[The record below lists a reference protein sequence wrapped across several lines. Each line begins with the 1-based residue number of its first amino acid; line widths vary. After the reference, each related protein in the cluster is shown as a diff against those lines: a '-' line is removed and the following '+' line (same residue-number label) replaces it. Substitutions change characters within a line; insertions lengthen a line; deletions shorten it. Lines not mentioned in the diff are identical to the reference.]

1 MCVCVGI
8 VCVCVCGRSVASREP
23 HVPPALL
30 YVCVSV
36 RVPPVI
42 LASVP
47 SCSACLLACSLL
59 LLLSTAVYPKSAV
72 ASSAT
77 QFLLYSL
84 PRAGSHP
91 GNSGSRDRD
100 VLAVPAC
107 VS

>member
-1 MCVCVGI
+1 MY
-8 VCVCVCGRSVASREP
+8 
-23 HVPPALL
+23 PPL

-36 RVPPVI
+36 LVPPVI

-72 ASSAT
+72 AT
-77 QFLLYSL
+77 QFLLRSL

-91 GNSGSRDRD
+91 G
-100 VLAVPAC
+100 
-107 VS
+107 

>member
-1 MCVCVGI
+1 MY
-8 VCVCVCGRSVASREP
+8 
-23 HVPPALL
+23 PPL

-36 RVPPVI
+36 LVPPVI

-77 QFLLYSL
+77 QFLLHSL
-84 PRAGSHP
+84 PRAGGHP

>member
-1 MCVCVGI
+1 MCVCVGF
-8 VCVCVCGRSVASREP
+8 VCCVCAAGRSRVGSLMY
-23 HVPPALL
+23 PPL

-36 RVPPVI
+36 LVPPVI

-77 QFLLYSL
+77 QFLLRSL

-91 GNSGSRDRD
+91 G
-100 VLAVPAC
+100 
-107 VS
+107 